1 MTKVERINFDFPLNK
16 TIEIQGKD
24 FDKLLKLNF
33 SGQNIKVKITLT
45 PEEKVLF
52 KTYQKAKELKNAT
65 GANEVVFSI
74 ETYKQVSVRSRD
86 IIKKSSIIDKLKIY
100 AEVNNIQLTPSILD
114 KAKDLEEHLLIKYTF
129 PSHTFDLVSLS
140 VRGAKGIKGR
150 EQIDINFSDFSD
162 GVVAITGDNG
172 IGKSF
177 LVELANPFPRMIT
190 RNGPLKDF
198 FYLKDS
204 HKIVVYK
211 DENNKY
217 YKFSIFMAAHT
228 DSGLC
233 KYFVETSD
241 DEGVTWNPVKTCN
254 GNLQDYNKYIEE
266 NIGSL
271 EVFLKTAFF
280 TKGKVKG
287 ISDIASATKGDKIK
301 FFAELLNTD
310 SISLL
315 HDNVKI
321 KTKQLLSDITNLDNV
336 DEQVENISKELSNK
350 EQSKGLY
357 ENDLKDVI
365 KKLEKIDEEIKD
377 TKEKEEVFNKSF
389 ADFQTTISAKTQAE
403 DRYNELVAHK
413 NRLFESKRKND
424 FYINNEDKIKEYKE
438 VLSKFTPAN
447 DELLAL
453 SKKYQDK
460 LSETS
465 ELKEQYNSMNSSLE
479 IEQHKLDSVDDKIK
493 AAKEKYIE
501 VDDNCPTCGAK
512 LSASKKALLL
522 KVNDMIDSEIEALEN
537 FKKNQKVIVSN
548 KKKEV
553 TKLKTKLDKAQSQRD
568 ELKKEYED
576 KDVQLQSTRAYLDFN
591 ENLSEYQSYI
601 PVTNLE
607 RDIERISKE
616 LEHVEMFLKNF
627 EDIEIIDFKAK
638 LEELET
644 KRKITDEER
653 VQNLI
658 DTGKLETQ
666 IQQLQE
672 TLELISKQKEQLDFL
687 KKEHAEYSL
696 LERAFSNT
704 GIQALELEA
713 AVPDIADLTNTILHE
728 GLGDKFSVVFNT
740 IKQSKDKMI
749 DDFSIDVVNHETG
762 WTVPLEHLSE
772 GEKIWVMQSLYFA
785 FSIIRMEKTQFSFS
799 TRFLD
804 ESDGALFADRR
815 VQYLNMIQS
824 VHHSGNARLTVMVTH
839 SQEVKDIIEQK
850 INL

>member
-1 MTKVERINFDFPLNK
+1 M
-16 TIEIQGKD
+16 
-24 FDKLLKLNF
+24 
-33 SGQNIKVKITLT
+33 
-45 PEEKVLF
+45 
-52 KTYQKAKELKNAT
+52 
-65 GANEVVFSI
+65 
-74 ETYKQVSVRSRD
+74 
-86 IIKKSSIIDKLKIY
+86 
-100 AEVNNIQLTPSILD
+100 
-114 KAKDLEEHLLIKYTF
+114 
-129 PSHTFDLVSLS
+129 
-140 VRGAKGIKGR
+140 
-150 EQIDINFSDFSD
+150 
-162 GVVAITGDNG
+162 
-172 IGKSF
+172 
-177 LVELANPFPRMIT
+177 
-190 RNGPLKDF
+190 
-198 FYLKDS
+198 
-204 HKIVVYK
+204 
-211 DENNKY
+211 
-217 YKFSIFMAAHT
+217 
-228 DSGLC
+228 
-233 KYFVETSD
+233 
-241 DEGVTWNPVKTCN
+241 
-254 GNLQDYNKYIEE
+254 
-266 NIGSL
+266 
-271 EVFLKTAFF
+271 
-280 TKGKVKG
+280 
-287 ISDIASATKGDKIK
+287 
-301 FFAELLNTD
+301 
-310 SISLL
+310 
-315 HDNVKI
+315 
-321 KTKQLLSDITNLDNV
+321 
-336 DEQVENISKELSNK
+336 
-350 EQSKGLY
+350 
-357 ENDLKDVI
+357 
-365 KKLEKIDEEIKD
+365 
-377 TKEKEEVFNKSF
+377 FNKSF

-413 NRLFESKRKND
+413 NRLLESKRKND

-465 ELKEQYNSMNSSLE
+465 ELKELYNSMNSSLE

-493 AAKEKYIE
+493 TAKEKYIE

-522 KVNDMIDSEIEALEN
+522 KVNDMVDSEIEALEN

-553 TKLKTKLDKAQSQRD
+553 TKLKTKLDKAQSQKD
-568 ELKKEYED
+568 ELKKEYEE

-728 GLGDKFSVVFNT
+728 GLGDKFLRHIESEKRYSIHTVNVYKRDLEQFFDYV
-740 IKQSKDKMI
+740 KKDYEI
-749 DDFSIDVVNHETG
+749 ENPLSIN
-762 WTVPLEHLSE
+762 SE
-772 GEKIWVMQSLYFA
+772 
-785 FSIIRMEKTQFSFS
+785 IIRS
-799 TRFLD
+799 
-804 ESDGALFADRR
+804 
-815 VQYLNMIQS
+815 YIINMKEAGLENRSI
-824 VHHSGNARLTVMVTH
+824 NR
-839 SQEVKDIIEQK
+839 K
-850 INL
+850 I